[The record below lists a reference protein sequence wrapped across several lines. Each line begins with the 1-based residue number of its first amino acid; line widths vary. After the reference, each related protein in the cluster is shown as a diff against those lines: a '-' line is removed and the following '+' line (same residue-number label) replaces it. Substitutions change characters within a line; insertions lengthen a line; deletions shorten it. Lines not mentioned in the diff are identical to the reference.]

1 MIGGMKEIHMDKMR
15 SEKNRK
21 TMGFKC
27 MNVIVDLKMD
37 KKMSRII
44 LPWVAEHKLDK

>member
-1 MIGGMKEIHMDKMR
+1 MIGGMKEIHMDKMG

-21 TMGFKC
+21 TMGFKW

-37 KKMSRII
+37 KKMYRII
-44 LPWVAEHKLDK
+44 LPWIVEDKLYK